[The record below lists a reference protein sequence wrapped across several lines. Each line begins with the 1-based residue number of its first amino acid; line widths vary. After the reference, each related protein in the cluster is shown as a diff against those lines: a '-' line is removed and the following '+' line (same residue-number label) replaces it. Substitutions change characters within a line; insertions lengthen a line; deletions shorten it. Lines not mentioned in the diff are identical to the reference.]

1 MRLHGGMDARTDAR
15 TDPASGRWCSY
26 DEAAELLGIT
36 RGGVRNLARK
46 RCWPR
51 RAGNDGRARILVPAA
66 AIPVRIDAPNDA
78 GMDARTD
85 ARIEPAPD
93 AGVELRTMVAR
104 LEGELMGLRAVIDAE
119 RRRADLAES
128 LVAEVR
134 SDRDRWYAEATA
146 RRSWWPFR
154 RSA

>member
-1 MRLHGGMDARTDAR
+1 MDARTDPR
-15 TDPASGRWCSY
+15 TDAASAGRWCSY

-46 RCWPR
+46 RAWAR
-51 RAGNDGRARILVPAA
+51 RPGNDGRTRILVPGD
-66 AIPVRIDAPNDA
+66 AIP
-78 GMDARTD
+78 ARTD
-85 ARIEPAPD
+85 APDDAAHDAGTDPRTDAAPD
-93 AGVELRTMVAR
+93 AVTELRAMAAR
-104 LEGELMGLRAVIDAE
+104 LEGELAGLRAVIEAE

-134 SDRDRWYAEATA
+134 SDRDRWHAEATA
-146 RRSWWPFR
+146 RRSWWPWR